1 MGLLKDFGD
10 RISGRHAENMQQQQL
25 AAEQQEKDAQ
35 RAAQAD
41 ADRLHYEN
49 EEKKRN
55 AEAREEAQKRASQ
68 ERIEIAKAT
77 SEADKA
83 RSEAE
88 IIKSENDL
96 KIALAQKQV
105 EATEKEQEGLS
116 NRTRI
121 EEDAETER
129 TRIKELSKQAQVQCQ
144 SELEKV
150 LAKEETLQRKIT
162 AERDIEI
169 AKSADEAS
177 VRIREQQRL
186 ENQFL
191 ESEITRRGEL
201 TLEYMKEE
209 LKQLDRERERK
220 HLEFEKLIDSTR
232 QRQKELQASFD
243 ETGKI
248 ELIEQ
253 ISECETTLKQYISQD
268 KRDEKQY
275 NSNKLLINERI
286 NQLFITSD
294 SGANE

>member
-1 MGLLKDFGD
+1 MSITKA
-10 RISGRHAENMQQQQL
+10 GREHEKEMTQIKIDAEAQKRREEN
-25 AAEQQEKDAQ
+25 DAKFE
-35 RAAQAD
+35 AD
-41 ADRLHYEN
+41 KMYYAN
-49 EEKKRN
+49 EERKRN

-68 ERIEIAKAT
+68 ERIEIAKVKA
-77 SEADKA
+77 EADKA

-88 IIKSENDL
+88 VIQAENDL

-129 TRIKELSKQAQVQCQ
+129 TRIKELSKQAQVQSQ

-150 LAKEETLQRKIT
+150 MAKEKTLQTKIT
-162 AERDIEI
+162 AERDVEI

-177 VRIREQQRL
+177 VKIREQQRL

-191 ESEITRRGEL
+191 ETEITKRGEL
-201 TLEYMKEE
+201 TLEFMKEQ
-209 LKQLDRERERK
+209 LKMLDKERERK

-232 QRQKELQASFD
+232 EKQRELQESFD
-243 ETGKI
+243 KTGNI
-248 ELIEQ
+248 ELIAQ
-253 ISECETTLKQYISQD
+253 ISDCETTLKQYIAKD
-268 KRDEKQY
+268 KRDEKEY
-275 NSNKLLINERI
+275 DANKLIMNEKM

-294 SGANE
+294 SGDEE

>member
-1 MGLLKDFGD
+1 MDWFGRKAKREHEANMKEMD
-10 RISGRHAENMQQQQL
+10 LQYQANEN
-25 AAEQQEKDAQ
+25 ERNRE
-35 RAAQAD
+35 AQA
-41 ADRLHYEN
+41 RLDQLSFEN
-49 EEKKRN
+49 EEKKRI
-55 AEAREEAQKRASQ
+55 AEERKEDKQRESQ
-68 ERIEIAKAT
+68 ERIEIAKVTA
-77 SEADKA
+77 EVDKA
-83 RSEAE
+83 RYVAE
-88 IIKSENDL
+88 GIKAEKDL

-129 TRIKELSKQAQVQCQ
+129 TRIKELSKQTQVQSQC
-144 SELEKV
+144 ELEKV
-150 LAKEETLQRKIT
+150 VAKEETLKTKIT

-286 NQLFITSD
+286 NQLFLTSD

>member
-1 MGLLKDFGD
+1 MAWTKAGREHEKEME
-10 RISGRHAENMQQQQL
+10 RIRLVADAEKRREDN
-25 AAEQQEKDAQ
+25 AAKAE
-35 RAAQAD
+35 
-41 ADRLHYEN
+41 ADRLYYEN
-49 EEKKRN
+49 EKEKRN
-55 AEAREEAQKRASQ
+55 TEVREEAQKRASQ
-68 ERIEIAKAT
+68 ERIEIAKVTA
-77 SEADKA
+77 EADKA

-121 EEDAETER
+121 EEEAETER
-129 TRIKELSKQAQVQCQ
+129 TRIKELSKQAQVQSQC
-144 SELEKV
+144 ELEKV
-150 LAKEETLQRKIT
+150 VAKEETLKTKIT

-191 ESEITRRGEL
+191 ETEITKRGEL
-201 TLEYMKEE
+201 TLEFMKEQ
-209 LKQLDRERERK
+209 LKMLDKERERK

-232 QRQKELQASFD
+232 EKQRELQESFD
-243 ETGKI
+243 KTGNI
-248 ELIEQ
+248 ELIAQ
-253 ISECETTLKQYISQD
+253 ISDCETTLKQYIAKD
-268 KRDEKQY
+268 KRDEKEY
-275 NSNKLLINERI
+275 NSNKLIMNEKM

>member
-1 MGLLKDFGD
+1 MSLTFLLNKYIYGE
-10 RISGRHAENMQQQQL
+10 ISC
-25 AAEQQEKDAQ
+25 
-35 RAAQAD
+35 
-41 ADRLHYEN
+41 
-49 EEKKRN
+49 
-55 AEAREEAQKRASQ
+55 
-68 ERIEIAKAT
+68 
-77 SEADKA
+77 
-83 RSEAE
+83 
-88 IIKSENDL
+88 
-96 KIALAQKQV
+96 
-105 EATEKEQEGLS
+105 
-116 NRTRI
+116 
-121 EEDAETER
+121 
-129 TRIKELSKQAQVQCQ
+129 QC
-144 SELEKV
+144 ELEKV
-150 LAKEETLQRKIT
+150 VAKEETLKTKIT

-268 KRDEKQY
+268 KRDEKEY
-275 NSNKLLINERI
+275 NSNKLIMNEKM

>member
-1 MGLLKDFGD
+1 MAWTEKGRQHEKEMEQMRLVAEAEK
-10 RISGRHAENMQQQQL
+10 RIEDNAAKAE
-25 AAEQQEKDAQ
+25 
-35 RAAQAD
+35 
-41 ADRLHYEN
+41 ADRLYYEN
-49 EEKKRN
+49 EKEKRN
-55 AEAREEAQKRASQ
+55 AEARKEAQNRASQ
-68 ERIEIAKAT
+68 ERIEIAKVTA
-77 SEADKA
+77 EADKA

-220 HLEFEKLIDSTR
+220 HLEFEKLIESTR

-253 ISECETTLKQYISQD
+253 ISECETTLKQYIFQD
-268 KRDEKQY
+268 KRDEKEY
-275 NSNKLLINERI
+275 NSNKLIMNEKM

>member
-1 MGLLKDFGD
+1 MDWFGRKAKREHEANMKEMD
-10 RISGRHAENMQQQQL
+10 LQYQANEN
-25 AAEQQEKDAQ
+25 ERNRE
-35 RAAQAD
+35 AQA
-41 ADRLHYEN
+41 RLDQLSFEN
-49 EEKKRN
+49 EEKKRI
-55 AEAREEAQKRASQ
+55 AEERKEDKQRESQ

-129 TRIKELSKQAQVQCQ
+129 TRIKELSKQAQVQSQ

-150 LAKEETLQRKIT
+150 MAKEKTLQTKIT
-162 AERDIEI
+162 AERDVEI

-177 VRIREQQRL
+177 VKIREQQRL

-191 ESEITRRGEL
+191 ESEITKRGEL

-209 LKQLDRERERK
+209 LKQLDKERERK

>member
-1 MGLLKDFGD
+1 MAWTKAGREHEKEMEQMRLVAEAEK
-10 RISGRHAENMQQQQL
+10 RIEDNAAKAE
-25 AAEQQEKDAQ
+25 
-35 RAAQAD
+35 
-41 ADRLHYEN
+41 ADRLYYEN
-49 EEKKRN
+49 EKEKRN
-55 AEAREEAQKRASQ
+55 TEAREEAQKRASQ
-68 ERIEIAKAT
+68 ERIEIAKVTA
-77 SEADKA
+77 EADKA

-121 EEDAETER
+121 EEEEETER
-129 TRIKELSKQAQVQCQ
+129 TRIKELSKQAQVQSQC
-144 SELEKV
+144 ELEKV
-150 LAKEETLQRKIT
+150 VAKEETLQTKIT

-177 VRIREQQRL
+177 VKIREQQRL

-191 ESEITRRGEL
+191 ETEITKRGEL
-201 TLEYMKEE
+201 TLEFMKEQ
-209 LKQLDRERERK
+209 LKMLDKERERK

-232 QRQKELQASFD
+232 EKQRELQESFD
-243 ETGKI
+243 KTGNI
-248 ELIEQ
+248 ELIAQ
-253 ISECETTLKQYISQD
+253 ISDCETTLKQYIAKD
-268 KRDEKQY
+268 KRDEKEY
-275 NSNKLLINERI
+275 NSNKLIMNEKM

>member
-1 MGLLKDFGD
+1 MDWFGRKAKREHEANMKEMD
-10 RISGRHAENMQQQQL
+10 LQYQANEN
-25 AAEQQEKDAQ
+25 ERNRE
-35 RAAQAD
+35 AQA
-41 ADRLHYEN
+41 RLDQLSFEN
-49 EEKKRN
+49 EEKKRI
-55 AEAREEAQKRASQ
+55 AEERKEDKQRESQ

-121 EEDAETER
+121 EEGAETER
-129 TRIKELSKQAQVQCQ
+129 TRIKELSKQTQVQSQC
-144 SELEKV
+144 ELEKV
-150 LAKEETLQRKIT
+150 VAKEETLKTKIT

-186 ENQFL
+186 ENQFR
-191 ESEITRRGEL
+191 ETEITRRGEL
-201 TLEYMKEE
+201 TLEYMKDQ
-209 LKQLDRERERK
+209 LKMLDKERERK

-286 NQLFITSD
+286 DQLFITSD

>member
-1 MGLLKDFGD
+1 MDWFGRKAKREHEANMKEMD
-10 RISGRHAENMQQQQL
+10 LQYQANEN
-25 AAEQQEKDAQ
+25 ERNRE
-35 RAAQAD
+35 AQA
-41 ADRLHYEN
+41 RLDQLSFEN
-49 EEKKRN
+49 EEKKRI
-55 AEAREEAQKRASQ
+55 AEERKEDKQRESQ
-68 ERIEIAKAT
+68 ERIEIAKVTA
-77 SEADKA
+77 EADKA

-253 ISECETTLKQYISQD
+253 ISECETTLKQYIFQD

-286 NQLFITSD
+286 NQLFLTSD

>member
-1 MGLLKDFGD
+1 MAWTKA
-10 RISGRHAENMQQQQL
+10 GREHEERMQVAEFEHKERE
-25 AAEQQEKDAQ
+25 AAAN
-35 RAAQAD
+35 RAAQAE
-41 ADRLHYEN
+41 ADKLHYEN
-49 EEKKRN
+49 EKEKRN
-55 AEAREEAQKRASQ
+55 AEARKEAQNRASQ
-68 ERIEIAKAT
+68 ERIEIAKAKA
-77 SEADKA
+77 EADKA

-88 IIKSENDL
+88 GIKAEKDL

-129 TRIKELSKQAQVQCQ
+129 TRIKELSKQTQVQSQC
-144 SELEKV
+144 ELEKV
-150 LAKEETLQRKIT
+150 VAKEETLKTKIT

-286 NQLFITSD
+286 NQLFLTSD

>member
-1 MGLLKDFGD
+1 MAWTKA
-10 RISGRHAENMQQQQL
+10 GREHEKEMEQMRLVAEAEKRREDN
-25 AAEQQEKDAQ
+25 AAKAV
-35 RAAQAD
+35 

-68 ERIEIAKAT
+68 ERIEIAKVTA
-77 SEADKA
+77 EADKA

-88 IIKSENDL
+88 VVKAEADL

-116 NRTRI
+116 NRTKI
-121 EEDAETER
+121 EEEAETER
-129 TRIKELSKQAQVQCQ
+129 TRIKELSKQAQVQSQ

-150 LAKEETLQRKIT
+150 MAKEKTLQTKIT
-162 AERDIEI
+162 AERDVEI

-177 VRIREQQRL
+177 VKIREQQRL

-191 ESEITRRGEL
+191 ESEITKRGEL

-209 LKQLDRERERK
+209 LKQLDKERERK

-286 NQLFITSD
+286 NQLFLTSD

>member
-1 MGLLKDFGD
+1 MDWFGRKAKREHEANMKEMD
-10 RISGRHAENMQQQQL
+10 LQYQANEN
-25 AAEQQEKDAQ
+25 ERNRE
-35 RAAQAD
+35 AQA
-41 ADRLHYEN
+41 RLDQLSFEN
-49 EEKKRN
+49 EEKKRI
-55 AEAREEAQKRASQ
+55 AEERKEDKQRESQ

-232 QRQKELQASFD
+232 QRQKELQTSFD

>member
-1 MGLLKDFGD
+1 MDWFGRKAKREHEANMKEMD
-10 RISGRHAENMQQQQL
+10 LQFQANEN
-25 AAEQQEKDAQ
+25 ERNRE
-35 RAAQAD
+35 AQA
-41 ADRLHYEN
+41 RLDQLSFEN
-49 EEKKRN
+49 EEKKRI
-55 AEAREEAQKRASQ
+55 AEERKEDKQRESQ

-129 TRIKELSKQAQVQCQ
+129 TRIKELSKQAQVQSQC
-144 SELEKV
+144 ELEKV
-150 LAKEETLQRKIT
+150 VAKEETLQTKIT

-191 ESEITRRGEL
+191 ETEITKRGEL
-201 TLEYMKEE
+201 TLEFMKEQ
-209 LKQLDRERERK
+209 LKMLDKERERK

-232 QRQKELQASFD
+232 EKQRELQESFD
-243 ETGKI
+243 KTGNI
-248 ELIEQ
+248 ELIAQ
-253 ISECETTLKQYISQD
+253 ISDCETTLKQYIAKD
-268 KRDEKQY
+268 KRDEKEY
-275 NSNKLLINERI
+275 NSNKLIMNEKM

-294 SGANE
+294 SGDDE

>member
-1 MGLLKDFGD
+1 MAWTKAGREHEKEMEQMRLVAEAEK
-10 RISGRHAENMQQQQL
+10 RIEDNAAKAE
-25 AAEQQEKDAQ
+25 
-35 RAAQAD
+35 
-41 ADRLHYEN
+41 ADRLYYEN
-49 EEKKRN
+49 EKEKRN
-55 AEAREEAQKRASQ
+55 TEAREEAQKRASQ
-68 ERIEIAKAT
+68 ERIETVKAKA
-77 SEADKA
+77 EVDKA
-83 RSEAE
+83 RYVAE
-88 IIKSENDL
+88 GIKAEKDL

-129 TRIKELSKQAQVQCQ
+129 TRIKELSKQTQVQNQC
-144 SELEKV
+144 ELEKV
-150 LAKEETLQRKIT
+150 VAKEETLKTKIT

-286 NQLFITSD
+286 DQLFITSD

>member
-1 MGLLKDFGD
+1 MDWFGRKAKREHEANMKEMD
-10 RISGRHAENMQQQQL
+10 LQYQANEN
-25 AAEQQEKDAQ
+25 ERNRE
-35 RAAQAD
+35 AQA
-41 ADRLHYEN
+41 RLDQLSFEN
-49 EEKKRN
+49 EEKKRI
-55 AEAREEAQKRASQ
+55 AEERKEDKQRESQ
-68 ERIEIAKAT
+68 ERIEIAKVTA
-77 SEADKA
+77 EADKA

-275 NSNKLLINERI
+275 NSNKLIMNEKM
-286 NQLFITSD
+286 NQLFLTSD

>member
-1 MGLLKDFGD
+1 MDWFGRKAKREHEANMKEMD
-10 RISGRHAENMQQQQL
+10 LQYQANEN
-25 AAEQQEKDAQ
+25 ERNRE
-35 RAAQAD
+35 AQA
-41 ADRLHYEN
+41 RLDQLSFEN
-49 EEKKRN
+49 EEKKRI
-55 AEAREEAQKRASQ
+55 AEERKEDKQRESQ

-129 TRIKELSKQAQVQCQ
+129 TRIKELSKQAQVQSQ

-150 LAKEETLQRKIT
+150 MAKEKTLQTKIT
-162 AERDIEI
+162 AERDVEI

-177 VRIREQQRL
+177 VKIREQQRL

-191 ESEITRRGEL
+191 ESEITKRGEL

-209 LKQLDRERERK
+209 LKQLDKERERK

-286 NQLFITSD
+286 DQLFITSD

>member
-1 MGLLKDFGD
+1 MDWFGRKAKREHEANMKEMD
-10 RISGRHAENMQQQQL
+10 LQYQANEN
-25 AAEQQEKDAQ
+25 ERNRE
-35 RAAQAD
+35 AQA
-41 ADRLHYEN
+41 RLDQLSFEN
-49 EEKKRN
+49 EEKKRI
-55 AEAREEAQKRASQ
+55 AEERKEDKQRESQ

-121 EEDAETER
+121 EEYAETER
-129 TRIKELSKQAQVQCQ
+129 TRIKELSKQAQVQSQC
-144 SELEKV
+144 ELEKV
-150 LAKEETLQRKIT
+150 VAKEKTLQTKIT
-162 AERDIEI
+162 AERDVEI

-177 VRIREQQRL
+177 VKIREQQRL

-191 ESEITRRGEL
+191 ESEITKRGEL

-253 ISECETTLKQYISQD
+253 ISECETTLKQYIFQD

-294 SGANE
+294 SGDDE

>member
-1 MGLLKDFGD
+1 MAWTKA
-10 RISGRHAENMQQQQL
+10 GREHEKEMEQMRLVAEAEKRREDN
-25 AAEQQEKDAQ
+25 AAKSE
-35 RAAQAD
+35 AD
-41 ADRLHYEN
+41 KLHYEN
-49 EEKKRN
+49 EERKRN
-55 AEAREEAQKRASQ
+55 AEERKEAQNRASQ
-68 ERIEIAKAT
+68 ERIEIAKAKA
-77 SEADKA
+77 EADKA

-88 IIKSENDL
+88 GIKAEKDL

-129 TRIKELSKQAQVQCQ
+129 TRIKELSKQAQVQSQC
-144 SELEKV
+144 ELEKV
-150 LAKEETLQRKIT
+150 VAKEETLQTKIT

-286 NQLFITSD
+286 NQLFLTSD

>member
-1 MGLLKDFGD
+1 MDWFGRKAKREHEANMKEMD
-10 RISGRHAENMQQQQL
+10 LQFQANEN
-25 AAEQQEKDAQ
+25 ERNRE
-35 RAAQAD
+35 AQA
-41 ADRLHYEN
+41 RLDQLSFEN
-49 EEKKRN
+49 EEKKRI
-55 AEAREEAQKRASQ
+55 AEERKEDKQRESQ

-83 RSEAE
+83 RYEAE
-88 IIKSENDL
+88 VIQAENDL

-121 EEDAETER
+121 EEEEETER

>member
-1 MGLLKDFGD
+1 MDWFGRKAKREHEANMKEMD
-10 RISGRHAENMQQQQL
+10 LQFQANEN
-25 AAEQQEKDAQ
+25 ERNRE
-35 RAAQAD
+35 AQA
-41 ADRLHYEN
+41 RLDQLSYEN
-49 EEKKRN
+49 EEKKRI
-55 AEAREEAQKRASQ
+55 AEERKEDKQRESQ

-129 TRIKELSKQAQVQCQ
+129 TRIKELSKQAQVQSQC
-144 SELEKV
+144 ELEKV
-150 LAKEETLQRKIT
+150 VAKEETLQTKIT

-177 VRIREQQRL
+177 VKIREQQRL

-191 ESEITRRGEL
+191 ETEITKRGEL
-201 TLEYMKEE
+201 TLEFMKEQ
-209 LKQLDRERERK
+209 LKMLDKERERK

-232 QRQKELQASFD
+232 EKQRELQESFD
-243 ETGKI
+243 KTGNI
-248 ELIEQ
+248 ELIAQ
-253 ISECETTLKQYISQD
+253 ISDCETTLKQYIAKD
-268 KRDEKQY
+268 KRDEKEY
-275 NSNKLLINERI
+275 NSNKLIMNEKM

>member
-1 MGLLKDFGD
+1 MAWTKAGREHEKEME
-10 RISGRHAENMQQQQL
+10 RIRLVADAEKRREDN
-25 AAEQQEKDAQ
+25 AAKAE
-35 RAAQAD
+35 
-41 ADRLHYEN
+41 ADRLYYEN
-49 EEKKRN
+49 EKEKRN
-55 AEAREEAQKRASQ
+55 TEVREEAQKRASQ

>member
-1 MGLLKDFGD
+1 M
-10 RISGRHAENMQQQQL
+10 
-25 AAEQQEKDAQ
+25 
-35 RAAQAD
+35 
-41 ADRLHYEN
+41 HYEN
-49 EEKKRN
+49 EKEKRN
-55 AEAREEAQKRASQ
+55 AEARKEAQNRASQ
-68 ERIEIAKAT
+68 ERIEIAKVTA
-77 SEADKA
+77 EADKA

-129 TRIKELSKQAQVQCQ
+129 TRITELSKQAQVQCQ

-268 KRDEKQY
+268 KRDEKEY
-275 NSNKLLINERI
+275 NSNKLIMNEKM

>member
-1 MGLLKDFGD
+1 MGILKDFGD
-10 RISGRHAENMQQQQL
+10 RISGRHAENMQELSL
-25 AAEQQEKDAQ
+25 AAEKEEKDAD
-35 RAAQAD
+35 RAAKAAAD
-41 ADRLHYEN
+41 LLYYKN
-49 EEKKRN
+49 EEKKRSADERQADKN
-55 AEAREEAQKRASQ
+55 RASNERIKIAEANAA
-68 ERIEIAKAT
+68 
-77 SEADKA
+77 ADKA
-83 RSEAE
+83 RSEAQVVQ
-88 IIKSENDL
+88 SENNL

-116 NRTRI
+116 NRAKI

-129 TRIKELSKQAQVQCQ
+129 TRIKELSKQAQVQSQ
-144 SELEKV
+144 SEAEKV
-150 LAKEETLQRKIT
+150 MAKEETLRTKIT
-162 AERDIEI
+162 AERDVEI

-177 VRIREQQRL
+177 VKIREQQRL

-191 ESEITRRGEL
+191 ESEITKRGEL

-220 HLEFEKLIDSTR
+220 HQEFEKLIDSTR

-253 ISECETTLKQYISQD
+253 ISECEATLKQYISQD

-286 NQLFITSD
+286 DQLFITSD

>member
-1 MGLLKDFGD
+1 MDWFGRKAKREHEANMKEMD
-10 RISGRHAENMQQQQL
+10 LQYQANEN
-25 AAEQQEKDAQ
+25 ERNRE
-35 RAAQAD
+35 AQA
-41 ADRLHYEN
+41 RLDQLSFEN
-49 EEKKRN
+49 EEKKRI
-55 AEAREEAQKRASQ
+55 AEERKEDKQRESQ

-121 EEDAETER
+121 EEGAETER
-129 TRIKELSKQAQVQCQ
+129 TRIKELSKQTQVQSQC
-144 SELEKV
+144 ELEKV
-150 LAKEETLQRKIT
+150 VAKEETLKTKIT

-286 NQLFITSD
+286 NQLFLTSD

>member
-1 MGLLKDFGD
+1 MAWTKA
-10 RISGRHAENMQQQQL
+10 GREHEKEMEQMRL
-25 AAEQQEKDAQ
+25 AADAEKRRDDN
-35 RAAQAD
+35 AAKAVAD
-41 ADRLHYEN
+41 KLYYEN

-55 AEAREEAQKRASQ
+55 EEAREEAQKRASN
-68 ERIEIAKAT
+68 ERIETVKAKA
-77 SEADKA
+77 EVDKA
-83 RSEAE
+83 RYVVEGIKAE
-88 IIKSENDL
+88 KDL

-286 NQLFITSD
+286 NQLFLTSD

>member
-1 MGLLKDFGD
+1 MAWTKAGREHEKEMEQMRLVAEAEK
-10 RISGRHAENMQQQQL
+10 RIEDNAAKAE
-25 AAEQQEKDAQ
+25 
-35 RAAQAD
+35 
-41 ADRLHYEN
+41 ADRLYYEN
-49 EEKKRN
+49 EKEKRN
-55 AEAREEAQKRASQ
+55 TEAREEAQKRASQ
-68 ERIEIAKAT
+68 ERIETVKAKA
-77 SEADKA
+77 EVDKA
-83 RSEAE
+83 RYVAE
-88 IIKSENDL
+88 GIKAEKDL

-129 TRIKELSKQAQVQCQ
+129 TRIKELSKQAQVQSQC
-144 SELEKV
+144 ELEKV
-150 LAKEETLQRKIT
+150 VAKEETLQTKIT

-294 SGANE
+294 SGDDE